1 MEKGTVGEVET
12 GAGERGEGGRGEEGR
27 GGEVE
32 ESDIERASSEG
43 GGMTWERIKSWSSG
57 TKVESTKER

>member
-1 MEKGTVGEVET
+1 MSLNTVSKGTVEEVEEE
-12 GAGERGEGGRGEEGR
+12 AGGRGEEGR
-27 GGEVE
+27 GEEEG
-32 ESDIERASSEG
+32 ESDMERFSSEG